1 MIIYMVRQTQ
11 PEADLYNYTIAV
23 YDNYAMAE
31 FLMKTLN
38 KKYSQG
44 VEFDGDDYNLMK
56 VKDYDTCHYY
66 DIKAK
71 TLNPDLETFL

>member
-1 MIIYMVRQTQ
+1 MVRQTQ
-11 PEADLYNYTIAV
+11 PEADLYSYTIAV

-31 FLMKTLN
+31 FLMKALN
-38 KKYSQG
+38 KKYSKG
-44 VEFDGDDYNLMK
+44 VEFGKDYNLIK

-71 TLNPDLETFL
+71 TLNPEAEQFL

>member
-23 YDNYAMAE
+23 YDNYEMAE
-31 FLMKTLN
+31 FLMTTLN
-38 KKYSQG
+38 KKYSKG
-44 VEFDGDDYNLMK
+44 VEFGENYHLMK

-71 TLNPDLETFL
+71 TLNPDFETFL

>member
-1 MIIYMVRQTQ
+1 MVRQTQ

-31 FLMKTLN
+31 FLMKALN

-44 VEFDGDDYNLMK
+44 VEFDGDDYHLMK

-71 TLNPDLETFL
+71 TLNPELETFL

>member
-1 MIIYMVRQTQ
+1 MVRQTQ

-38 KKYSQG
+38 KKYGKG
-44 VEFDGDDYNLMK
+44 VEFGEDYNLMK

-66 DIKAK
+66 DIKVK
-71 TLNPDLETFL
+71 ILNPELEQFL

>member
-1 MIIYMVRQTQ
+1 MIIYIVRQTQ

-31 FLMKTLN
+31 FLMKSLN
-38 KKYSQG
+38 KKYSQD
-44 VEFDGDDYNLMK
+44 VEFDEEYHLIK

-71 TLNPDLETFL
+71 TLNPELEQFL